1 MVLAFTR
8 LVDDMNIS
16 DFAQIADPLERL
28 RQITPALR
36 HYESVMK
43 ELAKVRDIALLEAQQ
58 DYSVKMADIMEAADF
73 NHARL
78 YQKLKQLGYTRRNP
92 EKLGW
97 KNRRNKKPTPKQ
109 FVQQ

>member
-8 LVDDMNIS
+8 LGAEMNIS
-16 DFAQIADPLERL
+16 DYGLIEDPMERL

-36 HYESVMK
+36 HHETVMK
-43 ELAKVRDIALLEAQQ
+43 DLAKLRDIALLEAQQ
-58 DYSVKMADIMEAADF
+58 DPSNKMTDIMEAADF

-92 EKLGW
+92 EHLGW
-97 KNRRNKKPTPKQ
+97 KNRHKKPKPKQ
-109 FVQQ
+109 SAQP

>member
-1 MVLAFTR
+1 V
-8 LVDDMNIS
+8 NIS
-16 DFAQIADPLERL
+16 DYGLIEDPMERL

-36 HYESVMK
+36 HHETVMK

-58 DYSVKMADIMEAADF
+58 NPSNRMIDIMEAAGF

-92 EKLGW
+92 EHLGW
-97 KNRRNKKPTPKQ
+97 KDRRRKPKPKQ
-109 FVQQ
+109 SSLP